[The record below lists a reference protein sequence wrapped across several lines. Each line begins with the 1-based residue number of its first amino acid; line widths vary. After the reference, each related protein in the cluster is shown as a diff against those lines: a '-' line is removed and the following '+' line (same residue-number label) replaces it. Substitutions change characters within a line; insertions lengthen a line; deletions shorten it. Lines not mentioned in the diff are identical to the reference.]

1 MYSLAGVVALISVSM
16 VGANTYQVV
25 VEGAEETEHR
35 VVMGPD
41 YYKHL
46 SRGEFTHEWVLV
58 QAFRVLLER
67 DASVSIPIEF
77 DLKEFIAG
85 DVEIESKIATRLA
98 P

>member
-1 MYSLAGVVALISVSM
+1 MALISVSM
-16 VGANTYQVV
+16 VDANTYQVV
-25 VEGAEETEHR
+25 VEGADETEYR
-35 VVMGPD
+35 VGMDPD
-41 YYKHL
+41 YYKRL

-67 DASVSIPIEF
+67 DANVSIPAEF

-85 DVEIESKIATRLA
+85 DIEIESKIASRLA

>member
-1 MYSLAGVVALISVSM
+1 MALISVSM
-16 VGANTYQVV
+16 VDANTYQVV
-25 VEGAEETEHR
+25 VEGVDETEYR
-35 VVMGPD
+35 VVMDPD
-41 YYKHL
+41 YYKRL

-67 DASVSIPIEF
+67 DANVSIPAEF

-85 DVEIESKIATRLA
+85 DIEIESKIASRLA

>member
-1 MYSLAGVVALISVSM
+1 MISVSM
-16 VGANTYQVV
+16 VDANTYQVV
-25 VEGAEETEHR
+25 VEGADETEYR
-35 VVMGPD
+35 VVMDPD
-41 YYKHL
+41 YYKRL

-67 DASVSIPIEF
+67 DANVSIPAEF

-85 DVEIESKIATRLA
+85 DIEIESKIASRLA

>member
-1 MYSLAGVVALISVSM
+1 M

-25 VEGAEETEHR
+25 VEGADETEHQ

-67 DASVSIPIEF
+67 DTGVSIPTEF

-85 DVEIESKIATRLA
+85 EVEIESKIATRLA

>member
-1 MYSLAGVVALISVSM
+1 M

-25 VEGAEETEHR
+25 VEGADETEHR

-58 QAFRVLLER
+58 QAFRVLLEQGTGT
-67 DASVSIPIEF
+67 SIPTEF

>member
-1 MYSLAGVVALISVSM
+1 MALISVSM
-16 VGANTYQVV
+16 VDANTYQVV
-25 VEGAEETEHR
+25 VEGANETEHR
-35 VVMGPD
+35 AVMGPD
-41 YYKHL
+41 YYKRL

-67 DASVSIPIEF
+67 DANVSIPAEF

-85 DVEIESKIATRLA
+85 DIEIESKIASRLA

>member
-1 MYSLAGVVALISVSM
+1 MALISVSM
-16 VGANTYQVV
+16 VDANTYQVV
-25 VEGAEETEHR
+25 VEGADETEYR
-35 VVMGPD
+35 VVMNPD
-41 YYKHL
+41 YYKRL

-67 DASVSIPIEF
+67 DANVSIPAEF

-85 DVEIESKIATRLA
+85 DIEIESKIASRLA

>member
-1 MYSLAGVVALISVSM
+1 
-16 VGANTYQVV
+16 
-25 VEGAEETEHR
+25 
-35 VVMGPD
+35 MGPD
-41 YYKHL
+41 YYKRL

-67 DASVSIPIEF
+67 DANVSIPAEF

-85 DVEIESKIATRLA
+85 DIEIESKIASRLA

>member
-1 MYSLAGVVALISVSM
+1 MALISVSM
-16 VGANTYQVV
+16 VDANTYQVV
-25 VEGAEETEHR
+25 VEGADETEYR
-35 VVMGPD
+35 VVMDPD

-67 DASVSIPIEF
+67 DANVSIPAEF

-85 DVEIESKIATRLA
+85 DIEIESKIASRLA

>member
-25 VEGAEETEHR
+25 VEGADETEHR

>member
-1 MYSLAGVVALISVSM
+1 M
-16 VGANTYQVV
+16 VGANMYQVV
-25 VEGAEETEHR
+25 VEGADETEHR
-35 VVMGPD
+35 VVMDPD

-58 QAFRVLLER
+58 QAFRVLLEQGTGT
-67 DASVSIPIEF
+67 SIPTEF

>member
-25 VEGAEETEHR
+25 VEGADESEHR

>member
-1 MYSLAGVVALISVSM
+1 MSM

-25 VEGAEETEHR
+25 VEGTDETEHR
-35 VVMGPD
+35 VIMGSD

-58 QAFRVLLER
+58 QVFRVLLEH
-67 DASVSIPIEF
+67 DACASIPVEF
-77 DLKEFIAG
+77 DLEEFIGG
-85 DVEIESKIATRLA
+85 DVEIESKIAAHLA

>member
-1 MYSLAGVVALISVSM
+1 MALISVSM
-16 VGANTYQVV
+16 VDANTYQVV
-25 VEGAEETEHR
+25 VEGADETEHR

-41 YYKHL
+41 YYKRL

-67 DASVSIPIEF
+67 DANVSIPAKF

-85 DVEIESKIATRLA
+85 DIEIESKIASRLA

>member
-1 MYSLAGVVALISVSM
+1 MALISVSM

-25 VEGAEETEHR
+25 VEGADESEHR
-35 VVMGPD
+35 VVMGPV

-67 DASVSIPIEF
+67 DANVSIPTEF
-77 DLKEFIAG
+77 DLKEFLAG
-85 DVEIESKIATRLA
+85 DIEIESKIAARLD

>member
-1 MYSLAGVVALISVSM
+1 MHSLAGVVALISVSM

-25 VEGAEETEHR
+25 VEGADETEHR

>member
-1 MYSLAGVVALISVSM
+1 MALISVSM
-16 VGANTYQVV
+16 VDANTYQVV
-25 VEGAEETEHR
+25 VEGADETEYR
-35 VVMGPD
+35 VVMDPD
-41 YYKHL
+41 YYKRL

-67 DASVSIPIEF
+67 DANVSIPAEF

-85 DVEIESKIATRLA
+85 DIEIESKIASRLA

>member
-1 MYSLAGVVALISVSM
+1 MALISVSM
-16 VGANTYQVV
+16 VDANTYQVV
-25 VEGAEETEHR
+25 VEGADETEYR
-35 VVMGPD
+35 VVMDPD
-41 YYKHL
+41 YYKRL

-67 DASVSIPIEF
+67 DANVPIPAEF

-85 DVEIESKIATRLA
+85 DIEIESKIASRLA

>member
-1 MYSLAGVVALISVSM
+1 MALISVSM
-16 VGANTYQVV
+16 VDANTYQVV
-25 VEGAEETEHR
+25 VEGADETEHR
-35 VVMGPD
+35 VVMDPD
-41 YYKHL
+41 YYKRL

-67 DASVSIPIEF
+67 DANVSIPAEF

-85 DVEIESKIATRLA
+85 DIEIESKIASRLA

>member
-1 MYSLAGVVALISVSM
+1 MALISVSM

-25 VEGAEETEHR
+25 VEGADESGHR

-67 DASVSIPIEF
+67 DANVSIPTEF
-77 DLKEFIAG
+77 DLKEFLAG
-85 DVEIESKIATRLA
+85 DIEIESKIAARLD

>member
-1 MYSLAGVVALISVSM
+1 MALISVSM
-16 VGANTYQVV
+16 VDANTYQVV
-25 VEGAEETEHR
+25 VEGADETEHR

-41 YYKHL
+41 YYKRL
-46 SRGEFTHEWVLV
+46 SRGEFTHELVLV

-67 DASVSIPIEF
+67 DANVSIPAEF

-85 DVEIESKIATRLA
+85 DIEIESKIASRLA

>member
-1 MYSLAGVVALISVSM
+1 MALISVSM

-25 VEGAEETEHR
+25 VERADETEHR

-67 DASVSIPIEF
+67 DANVSIPTEF
-77 DLKEFIAG
+77 DLKEFLAG
-85 DVEIESKIATRLA
+85 DIEIESKIAARLD

>member
-1 MYSLAGVVALISVSM
+1 MALISVSM

-25 VEGAEETEHR
+25 VEGADETEHR

-41 YYKHL
+41 YYKQL

-58 QAFRVLLER
+58 QAFQVLLER
-67 DASVSIPIEF
+67 DANVSIPTEF
-77 DLKEFIAG
+77 DLKEFLAG
-85 DVEIESKIATRLA
+85 DIEIESKIAARLD

>member
-1 MYSLAGVVALISVSM
+1 MALISVSM

-25 VEGAEETEHR
+25 VEGADESEHR
-35 VVMGPD
+35 GVMGPD

-67 DASVSIPIEF
+67 DANVSIPTEF
-77 DLKEFIAG
+77 DLKEFLAG
-85 DVEIESKIATRLA
+85 DIEIESKIAARLD